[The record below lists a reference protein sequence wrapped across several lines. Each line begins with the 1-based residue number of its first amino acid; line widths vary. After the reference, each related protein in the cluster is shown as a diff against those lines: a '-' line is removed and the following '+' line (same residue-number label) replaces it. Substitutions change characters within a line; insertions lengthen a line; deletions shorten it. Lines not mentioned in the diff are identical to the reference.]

1 MSPLQSPLPQG
12 AGFGQVKVVGSRSE
26 PRHCLWGDSTHP
38 AVIPQ
43 RTHALPPTSISG
55 PGNRGLCAW
64 RQGCGRA
71 PRLCSLPSARRKQD
85 ALLHA
90 CPVAWFRRGLQG
102 VARPGTQILENS
114 SLIPHI
120 PQTSRPWEG
129 ATWWVTQGRDLGVAV
144 DPWPHSSPILGSR
157 LSEAVGNQNS
167 RLSSPGLGLS
177 PTSRTPSSHQER
189 GWVLRGSWQ
198 GRY

>member
-26 PRHCLWGDSTHP
+26 PRHCLWGDSPHP
-38 AVIPQ
+38 AMIPQ

-85 ALLHA
+85 TPARLPCRLVPQGA
-90 CPVAWFRRGLQG
+90 PGGGKARNPNSRKLQSHTTH
-102 VARPGTQILENS
+102 P
-114 SLIPHI
+114 PDF
-120 PQTSRPWEG
+120 PPWEG

-144 DPWPHSSPILGSR
+144 DPWPHSSPISGSR